1 MLRTFPWFSQVP
13 QSKFEANQ
21 SKGLWI
27 MIGQTN
33 KQTNRQ
39 VDIINFMFINAD
51 APKAFEE
58 GGFGSTVLDQ

>member
-1 MLRTFPWFSQVP
+1 MDYDQ
-13 QSKFEANQ
+13 K
-21 SKGLWI
+21 
-27 MIGQTN
+27 N

-39 VDIINFMFINAD
+39 VEIINLMFINAD